1 MQPSARSLATP
12 TGVTGAGNNGCMSEP
27 VSRAA
32 SHVPYPTSP
41 AAPVGGT
48 VPDLDPDLDSDPD
61 VYREHGEISADGHAE
76 ELPSDRF
83 LDRER
88 SWLAFNERVLELA
101 EDREVPLLER
111 ANFLAIFASNLDE
124 FFMVRVAGLKRRI
137 ATGVA
142 TRSASGLQP
151 REVLEQIWTRS
162 RELMERHARCYQ
174 QDIAPAL
181 AEEELHLIRWGELT
195 EKEQARLF
203 TLFRQQIYPV
213 LTPLAVDPAH
223 PFPYISGLSLNLA
236 VVVRNPVTQHQHFAR
251 VKVPPLLS
259 RFLEASPHR
268 WVPLEDVIA
277 AHLEELFPGMEVL
290 AHHMF
295 RVTRNED
302 LEVEEDDV
310 ENLLQALEKEL
321 LRRRFG
327 PPVRLEVEESI
338 DAYVLEL
345 LVRELNV
352 SDAEVYPL
360 PGPLDLTG
368 LSGIVSAMDRPDL
381 KYPKFV
387 ARTQR
392 DLAQVESAQPPDV
405 FAALRE
411 RDVLLHHPY
420 DSFSTSVQAFLE
432 QAAGDPDVLAI
443 KQTLYRTS
451 GDSPIVDALIDA
463 AESGKQVLVLV
474 EIKARFDEQ
483 ANIKWARKLE
493 ESGCHVVHGLVG
505 LKTHGKFSL
514 VVRQEGE
521 TLRRYAHV
529 GTGNYHPKTARLYE
543 DLGLL
548 TADQQVGADLSDLF
562 NRLSGYSR
570 RETYRRLLVAPT
582 SLRDGLVSR
591 IQREIAHHRAGRPAF
606 VRFKLNSIVDETVVD
621 ALYRASQAG
630 VPVDLW
636 VRGICALRPGVPGLS
651 ENVRVRSVLGRFL
664 EHSRIFA
671 FGNGDEPE
679 VWLGSGDMMHRNLD
693 RRIEALVRVPDP
705 GHRTSLIKL
714 LETGM
719 GDATASWH
727 LGSDGGWTRHA
738 HDSDGAPLRNIQES
752 LIEGRKRRRGPA
764 A

>member
-1 MQPSARSLATP
+1 
-12 TGVTGAGNNGCMSEP
+12 MSEP

-32 SHVPYPTSP
+32 SPVPHPSP
-41 AAPVGGT
+41 AVRPPGPDAGGT
-48 VPDLDPDLDSDPD
+48 VPALDPDLDADPD
-61 VYREHGEISADGHAE
+61 VVPPSAAPDDQPDD
-76 ELPSDRF
+76 LPPDRF
-83 LDRER
+83 LERER

-101 EDREVPLLER
+101 EDPGPPLLER
-111 ANFLAIFASNLDE
+111 ANFLAIFAGNLDE
-124 FFMVRVAGLKRRI
+124 FFMVRVAGLKRRL

-151 REVLEQIWTRS
+151 REVLEGIWTRS
-162 RELMERHARCYQ
+162 RELMARHARCYQ
-174 QDIAPAL
+174 QDIAPAM
-181 AEEELHLIRWGELT
+181 AEEGLHLLRWHQLT
-195 EKEQARLF
+195 EDEQSRLC

-290 AHHMF
+290 GHHMF

-338 DAYVLEL
+338 DPYVLEL

-352 SDAEVYPL
+352 SEAEVYPL

-368 LSGIVSAMDRPDL
+368 LSKVVTAMDRPDL
-381 KYPKFV
+381 KYPRFV
-387 ARTQR
+387 AGTHR
-392 DLAQVESAQPPDV
+392 DLAQVESAQPPDI

-432 QAAGDPDVLAI
+432 QAATDPDVLAI

-493 ESGCHVVHGLVG
+493 EAGCHVVHGLVG

-514 VVRQEGE
+514 VVRQEGD

-529 GTGNYHPKTARLYE
+529 GTGNYHPKTARTYE

-548 TADQQVGADLSDLF
+548 TADPQVGADLSDLF

-570 RETYRRLLVAPT
+570 RESWRRLLVAPS
-582 SLRDGLVSR
+582 SLRDGLVTR
-591 IQREIAHHRAGRPAF
+591 VHREIAHHRAGRPAH
-606 VRFKLNSIVDETVVD
+606 VRFKVNSIVDEAVVD

-636 VRGICALRPGVPGLS
+636 VRGICALRPGVQGLS

-664 EHSRIFA
+664 EHSRVFA
-671 FGNGDEPE
+671 FANGGDPE
-679 VWLGSGDMMHRNLD
+679 VWLGSADMMHRNLD

-705 GHRTSLIKL
+705 AHRATLCGL
-714 LETGM
+714 LERGTADG
-719 GDATASWH
+719 TASWH
-727 LGSDGGWTRHA
+727 LGPDGEWTRHA
-738 HDSDGAPLRNIQES
+738 HDADGQPLSNIQES
-752 LIEGRKRRRGPA
+752 LIESRRRRRGPA